1 METEAREVEF
11 EDALAEEKPED
22 IPAGSENAFMRQRP
36 QSSAS
41 TPENASPVDQTPVAP
56 PETDPEAE
64 AARESAAEDLEILAP
79 KTAAKEWKIGSEG
92 PDGNGVIRTYIQQEL
107 SVLGFA
113 QWTGLVGEFLDKAM
127 SGENALTLNA
137 ILSPPQLPQPGQ
149 RLTIQSFQDADV
161 FVHAIGKLV
170 QFAPDFVGKSVC
182 IWLDVPDY
190 EWDLVRAL
198 MRQSP
203 ASGGMS
209 HDMFQEIL
217 EIFIDQNYA
226 EINRFFRVRQQQ
238 IRARW
243 QARAKEASQSRSSKR

>member
-1 METEAREVEF
+1 MAESEAVEVEF
-11 EDALAEEKPED
+11 EDALREEQESE
-22 IPAGSENAFMRQRP
+22 GENAFIARSRP
-36 QSSAS
+36 APSTDAQENSAEMS
-41 TPENASPVDQTPVAP
+41 
-56 PETDPEAE
+56 EAE
-64 AARESAAEDLEILAP
+64 EDLEILVP

-92 PDGNGVIRTYIQQEL
+92 PDGNGVVRTYIQQEL

-137 ILSPPQLPQPGQ
+137 LLSPPQLPQAGQ
-149 RLTIQSFQDADV
+149 KLTMQSFQDADV

-170 QFAPDFVGKSVC
+170 QFAPEFLGKSVC

-190 EWDLVRAL
+190 EWDLVQAL

-217 EIFIDQNYA
+217 EIFIDQNYG
-226 EINRFFRVRQQQ
+226 EINRFFRTRQRQ

-243 QARAKEASQSRSSKR
+243 QARAKEASQSHSSKR